1 MIKIMNW
8 SRYFS
13 RAAALLLLLM
23 SQGVALA
30 QTSNEQEPRRLDV
43 REHRSYTG
51 LERII
56 PTHVKAQYA
65 GGMGVASVG
74 IGWDYGKKGEW
85 ETDAMLGYLPK
96 RYSDAF
102 HATFTLKQNYI
113 PWSIRCH
120 ERFSVEPF
128 TASIYFSLIAGEEYW
143 MREPD
148 RYGSS
153 YYRFSTRMRIN
164 LGFGQRATWHLK
176 NPQGSLRSITF
187 YYEFHACD
195 LDICAKFTNKELRI
209 EDIAYFSC
217 GLKFH
222 LLRP

>member
-1 MIKIMNW
+1 MNW
-8 SRYFS
+8 SRYFFKTTT
-13 RAAALLLLLM
+13 LLLLIM
-23 SQGVALA
+23 WQGGVLA
-30 QTSNEQEPRRLDV
+30 QTRDELGMRRLDV
-43 REHRSYTG
+43 REHRGYTG

-65 GGMGVASVG
+65 GGMGVASLG

-85 ETDAMLGYLPK
+85 ETDVMLGYLPK
-96 RYSDAF
+96 RYSDGF

-120 ERFSVEPF
+120 ERFSFEPF
-128 TASIYFSLIAGEEYW
+128 TASLYFSLISGEEYW

-148 RYGSS
+148 RYGGS
-153 YYRFSTRMRIN
+153 YYRFTTRMRLN

-176 NPQGSLRSITF
+176 QPKGSLRSITF

-195 LDICAKFTNKELRI
+195 LDICAKFTNKELKM
-209 EDIAYFSC
+209 EDITYFSC
-217 GLKFH
+217 GLRFH
-222 LLRP
+222 LVRP